1 MRLSIF
7 GPGYPFRGGIARATT
22 ALVRSLGDRGHDV
35 QFLTPRRQYPRWLY
49 PGISDR
55 DPEACLELDCASAV
69 LDPLDPITW
78 RLARRRAGEHRA
90 DAWVMP
96 YWTWA
101 WAGLWWS
108 LLRDRQR
115 PAAVAV
121 VHNPV
126 DHDAHVWQRVAARRV
141 LGNCQALFT
150 HARVLATELQRAYP
164 SVPVAAH
171 RLPAAGS
178 PVHLDRGDARRALD
192 LPEDRRVAL
201 FLGLIRPYKGV
212 DLLLEAA
219 AGLPAGSDWLIVVA
233 GEPWGDLGGRLE
245 QQADGLD
252 LSGRVRLDLRWV
264 PEPQVSTFLAAADVL
279 VLPYRRG
286 SQSAVAPMALAQGV
300 PVLSTAVGGIPE
312 VVRDGVNG
320 VIVPP
325 GDQAAITAALES
337 LTLERLGE
345 LAGGALESAE
355 DLTWSG
361 YATALEELL
370 TKVV

>member
-1 MRLSIF
+1 MRLTVF

-55 DPEACLELDCASAV
+55 DPGACPPLECASAV

-78 RLARRRAGEHRA
+78 RLARRRAREHRA
-90 DAWVMP
+90 DAWVVP

-108 LLRDRQR
+108 LLGDPRR

-126 DHDAHVWQRVAARRV
+126 DHDAHIWQRVAARRV

-150 HARVLATELQRAYP
+150 HAGILATELQRAYP
-164 SVPVAAH
+164 SVPVGAH
-171 RLPAAGS
+171 GLPAAGS
-178 PVHLDRGDARRALD
+178 PVHLDRGDARRTLD
-192 LPEDRRVAL
+192 LPENRRVAL

-212 DLLLEAA
+212 DVLLEAA
-219 AGLPAGSDWLIVVA
+219 ARLPVDSDWLIVVA
-233 GEPWGDLGGRLE
+233 GEPWGDLRRRLVRKVE
-245 QQADGLD
+245 GLG
-252 LSGRVRLDLRWV
+252 LEGRVRLDLRWIPESQV
-264 PEPQVSTFLAAADVL
+264 PTFLAATDVL

-300 PVLSTAVGGIPE
+300 PVLSTAVGGVPE

-320 VIVPP
+320 IIVPP
-325 GDQAAITAALES
+325 GDPEAIAAALGS
-337 LTLERLGE
+337 LTSGRIAD
-345 LAGGALESAE
+345 LAQGALGAAG
-355 DLTWSG
+355 DLTWSS
-361 YATALEELL
+361 YASSFEELFQ
-370 TKVV
+370 KIV

>member
-1 MRLSIF
+1 MRLTVF
-7 GPGYPFRGGIARATT
+7 GPGFPFRGGIARATT

-55 DPEACLELDCASAV
+55 DPEACPPLECATAV

-78 RLARRRAGEHRA
+78 RIARRRAREHHA

-108 LLRDRQR
+108 LLRDRRR

-126 DHDAHVWQRVAARRV
+126 DHDAHIWQRVAARRV
-141 LGNCQALFT
+141 LGDCQALFT
-150 HARVLATELQRAYP
+150 HARILAAELRRAYP
-164 SVPVAAH
+164 SVPVGAH
-171 RLPAAGS
+171 GLPSAGS
-178 PVHLDRGDARRALD
+178 PVDLDRDHARKALD
-192 LPEDRRVAL
+192 LPGGRRVGL
-201 FLGLIRPYKGV
+201 FLGLSRPYKGV
-212 DLLLEAA
+212 DVLLEAA
-219 AGLPAGSDWLIVVA
+219 ACLPADSDWLIVVA
-233 GEPWGDLGGRLE
+233 GEPWGNLGDRLVRQVE
-245 QQADGLD
+245 ELQLE
-252 LSGRVRLDLRWV
+252 GRVQLDLRWV
-264 PEPQVSTFLAAADVL
+264 PEPQVSTFLAAADIL
-279 VLPYRRG
+279 ILPYRRG

-300 PVLSTAVGGIPE
+300 PVLSTAVGGVPE

-325 GDQAAITAALES
+325 GDPTAIATALES
-337 LTLERLGE
+337 LTYGRIGE
-345 LAGGALESAE
+345 LASGALESARDLGWPSYAASFE
-355 DLTWSG
+355 DL
-361 YATALEELL
+361 LQ
-370 TKVV
+370 KIV